1 MYELICTYAYVQNRA
16 KASMKLCKRGLLC
29 TVQIFGESAPMHL
42 HNWRKIIYKG
52 GVNWVLLLVQGGQNN
67 WSKTTKVCRHLMK
80 KKQRYIEI
88 EMREYCKDNM

>member
-42 HNWRKIIYKG
+42 HNWAEIIYEG
-52 GVNWVLLLVQGGQNN
+52 GVNWFLHLVRGGQHKCL
-67 WSKTTKVCRHLMK
+67 KTKAAKILQNTNERIL
-80 KKQRYIEI
+80 
-88 EMREYCKDNM
+88 